1 MVLTLPR
8 QIRRLELPPGEGRD
22 KWLSVKCEPAEA
34 EEDTHI
40 LAFIATNSLT
50 AGRCEEC
57 PGPAAAPCPAPAVLS
72 VGPTQGAPA
81 RQARQGWD
89 NLLF

>member
-1 MVLTLPR
+1 M
-8 QIRRLELPPGEGRD
+8 
-22 KWLSVKCEPAEA
+22 KCEAAEA

-40 LAFIATNSLT
+40 LAFTAANIVT
-50 AGRCEEC
+50 AGRCEES

-72 VGPTQGAPA
+72 LGPTLGAA
-81 RQARQGWD
+81 ASQARPGAGD